1 MKILLEI
8 WLLFKRRILETLR
21 EPVWVFTG
29 LMEPLLYMA
38 LFAPLLKN
46 VGAVQLTTS
55 QVLDS
60 FVPGLLTLLAFGSGM
75 GEGWVIVDDLKTGVV
90 ERLRVS
96 PASRFSLLM
105 GTILRD
111 IVTFIVPSI
120 LVIFISWIFG
130 FTVHIWGLLILAVL
144 LCFLTAIVSAW
155 SGSIGLIVKQVG
167 SVAAVVTGLQLPLTL
182 LSGIL
187 LPLSIRTK
195 LAADYCTYKSI
206 ILYSRCI

>member
-1 MKILLEI
+1 
-8 WLLFKRRILETLR
+8 
-21 EPVWVFTG
+21 
-29 LMEPLLYMA
+29 
-38 LFAPLLKN
+38 
-46 VGAVQLTTS
+46 
-55 QVLDS
+55 VLDS

-75 GEGWVIVDDLKTGVV
+75 GEGWVIVDDLKTGVI

-111 IVTFIVPSI
+111 IVTFVIPSI
-120 LVIFISWIFG
+120 LVIFISWLFG
-130 FTVHIWGLLILAVL
+130 FTVHILGLFILIIL

-195 LAADYCTYKSI
+195 LATIYCTYKSA
-206 ILYSRCI
+206 ILYS